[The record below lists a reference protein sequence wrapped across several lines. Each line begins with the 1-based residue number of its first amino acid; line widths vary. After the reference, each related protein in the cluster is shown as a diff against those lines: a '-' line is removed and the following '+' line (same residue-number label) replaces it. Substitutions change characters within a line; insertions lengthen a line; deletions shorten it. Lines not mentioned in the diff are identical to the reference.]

1 MASNDDNDFYPLLV
15 GFVGTSP
22 EDKSVQELHQTLEK
36 GLAVGVIFFRH
47 NIENP
52 DQIRVLNASFRA
64 LKTPTPILLA
74 LDQEGGRVQ
83 RLGAQNSFKNFPSA
97 WDVAQMTLEEAA
109 SLYKDFAI
117 QVKDA
122 GFNYVL
128 GPVVDLHHPD
138 SQAIGGLAR
147 AYSADPQKIADFAR
161 AFIQAHRDQ
170 GIATSIK
177 HFPGHGLARGDTHQ
191 GLVDVTQTF
200 QAEELTPF
208 QMLVEEK
215 MADSVMV
222 AHVHHTDWDPDYPAS
237 ISPHIVEKI
246 LREGWGYDGVVVTD
260 DLHMGA
266 IVDTLKDP
274 VFVGAKAARA
284 GNDLL
289 LFSNNKLA
297 AQGQEGIQDITLTYL
312 QEGIKQMLG
321 EDYAQ
326 ICARAKRRILTLSQT
341 LWRD

>member
-1 MASNDDNDFYPLLV
+1 VGDVENNFYPLLV

-22 EDKSVQELHQTLEK
+22 EDEGVQELHRALEK

-47 NIENP
+47 NMETP
-52 DQIRVLNASFRA
+52 DQIRLLTASFRA
-64 LKTPTPILLA
+64 LKTPEPLLLA

-83 RLGAQNSFKNFPSA
+83 RLGAQNGFKNFPCA
-97 WDVAQMTLEEAA
+97 LDVAQMTYGAA
-109 SLYKDFAI
+109 ACLYKDFAI
-117 QVKDA
+117 QVKDT

-138 SQAIGGLAR
+138 SQAIGALER
-147 AYSADPQKIADFAR
+147 AYSADPWKSTDYAR
-161 AFIQAHRDQ
+161 LFIQAHRDQ

-177 HFPGHGLARGDTHQ
+177 HFPGHGFARGDTHR
-191 GLVDVTQTF
+191 GLVEITHTF
-200 QAEELTPF
+200 QDEEFIPF
-208 QMLVEEK
+208 QLLVKEK

-222 AHVHHTDWDPDYPAS
+222 AHVHHKGLDPDYPAS
-237 ISPHIVEKI
+237 LSPHIVEKI
-246 LREGWGYDGVVVTD
+246 LRDDWGYDGVVVTD

-266 IVDTLKDP
+266 IVDTFKDP
-274 VFVGAKAARA
+274 IFVGAKAALA

-297 AQGQEGIQDITLTYL
+297 AQGQEGIQHMTLAHL

-326 ICARAKRRILTLSQT
+326 ICARAKNRVLKMNQT